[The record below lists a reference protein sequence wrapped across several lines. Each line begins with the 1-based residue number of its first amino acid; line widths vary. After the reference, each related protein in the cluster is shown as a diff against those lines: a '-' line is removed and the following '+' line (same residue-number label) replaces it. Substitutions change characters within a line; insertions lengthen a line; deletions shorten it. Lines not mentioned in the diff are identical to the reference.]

1 MSTGTSRKKDLK
13 KKARPSGGFSR
24 RDMLLTGTSILAVS
38 GLEPASPFAAAQAQ
52 PAKPAAQPKP
62 AACARAVR
70 AAANILVIMGDDI
83 GQSNV
88 SAYTFGLMG
97 YKTPNIDR
105 IAQEGTIFT
114 DYYAEQSCTAGRS
127 SFLTGQATLR
137 AGLSKTPIIP
147 RTRPSRQSSGR
158 EACSKPRLRRP
169 MMRRRTRV
177 LAASASR
184 LSKIQVP

>member
-1 MSTGTSRKKDLK
+1 MSVNKVRDDTKTDTNTKDR
-13 KKARPSGGFSR
+13 APSR
-24 RDMLLTGTSILAVS
+24 RNILLGGTTLVAASALATSAPVK
-38 GLEPASPFAAAQAQ
+38 LTQAQAQ
-52 PAKPAAQPKP
+52 QPAPLGRKP
-62 AACARAVR
+62 
-70 AAANILVIMGDDI
+70 NILVIMGDDI

-127 SFLTGQATLR
+127 SCLTGQATVR

-177 LAASASR
+177 LAGSASR
-184 LSKIQVP
+184 PSRIQVL